1 MSSKPVQPNESKNKL
16 SHQKNHAASGQTDGL
31 ARTTVHT
38 AEPIDELALLQDRLS
53 TQIERRKQA
62 EQQLQDAH
70 AVIEKY
76 VSELSDAR
84 GTVSEMMEAI
94 KQRTAEI
101 VETRDVTV
109 FALAKL
115 SESRDPETGAHL
127 ERMRAYAQILGE
139 QLAAEGPYTDQ
150 IDERYL
156 EDLYRSSPLHDIGKV
171 GIPDAILLKP
181 GRLSAAE
188 FDIMKAHALIGSEA
202 LETVTKHGKSAG
214 FLAMAVDITKRHH
227 ERFDG
232 TGYPDGLSGQDIP
245 LSSRIVGLADVYDA
259 LTSVRIY
266 RSALAPEVSRSM
278 IEQDRGKH
286 FDPVIVDAFI
296 ARWEDFLNV
305 GVLLDGAKAGL
316 PQ

>member
-1 MSSKPVQPNESKNKL
+1 MSSKPVQSNEGKDGPSRPRDYPD
-16 SHQKNHAASGQTDGL
+16 SEHVDTVAQT
-31 ARTTVHT
+31 AVHT
-38 AEPIDELALLQDRLS
+38 AEPLGELELLHNRLN
-53 TQIERRKQA
+53 TETERRKQA
-62 EQQLQDAH
+62 DQQLHDARS
-70 AVIEKY
+70 VIEKY

-139 QLAAEGPYTDQ
+139 HLAAEGPYADQ
-150 IDERYL
+150 IDEQYL
-156 EDLYRSSPLHDIGKV
+156 QDLYRSSPLHDIGKV

-188 FDIMKAHALIGSEA
+188 FDAMKAHALIGSEA
-202 LETVTKHGKSAG
+202 LEMVTRRGKSAG
-214 FLAMAVDITKRHH
+214 FLAMAVDITKGHH

-232 TGYPDGLSGQDIP
+232 SGYPAGLSGQDIP
-245 LSSRIVGLADVYDA
+245 LASRIVCLADVYDA
-259 LTSVRIY
+259 LTSVRVY
-266 RSALAPEVSRSM
+266 RAALAPEVSRTM
-278 IEQDRGKH
+278 IEGERGKH
-286 FDPVIVDAFI
+286 FDPAIVDAFL
-296 ARWEDFLNV
+296 ARWEDFQNV
-305 GVLLDGAKAGL
+305 GALLDSRE
-316 PQ
+316 P